1 MKKILFMVLAFMMIL
16 SSCIK
21 SPSISDDTNDK
32 PQDDLP
38 QEDIV
43 FDEKGWIDFYTSDD
57 LKEFFNLLSTFDGNV
72 FEWGDKKISPDTA
85 KKMLEFKDCKIL
97 FYPKDILGNPDSNQH
112 GSTYVLLAWDNSENK
127 CFIRASTA
135 NGSLDYFIYKEIPQ
149 NELENINAFSNN
161 PNKVKLEIGDKEFF
175 VVQKSKYT
183 YRGYSSL
190 DDYTV
195 RIDIGP
201 SYSGLDGLELF
212 SKRQYRFFYIDE
224 LNYVYDRD
232 YWEIVD

>member
-1 MKKILFMVLAFMMIL
+1 M
-16 SSCIK
+16 
-21 SPSISDDTNDK
+21 
-32 PQDDLP
+32 
-38 QEDIV
+38 
-43 FDEKGWIDFYTSDD
+43 
-57 LKEFFNLLSTFDGNV
+57 
-72 FEWGDKKISPDTA
+72 
-85 KKMLEFKDCKIL
+85 
-97 FYPKDILGNPDSNQH
+97 
-112 GSTYVLLAWDNSENK
+112 
-127 CFIRASTA
+127 
-135 NGSLDYFIYKEIPQ
+135 
-149 NELENINAFSNN
+149 ENINAFSNN